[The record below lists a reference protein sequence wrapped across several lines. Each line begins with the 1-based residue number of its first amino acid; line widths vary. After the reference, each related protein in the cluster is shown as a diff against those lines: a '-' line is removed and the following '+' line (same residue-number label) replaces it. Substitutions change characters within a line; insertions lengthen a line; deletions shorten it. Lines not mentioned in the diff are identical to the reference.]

1 MSAALSMGP
10 LPVLALIGRRVAPPV
25 AVRVKWITR
34 AGSATRV
41 LHPELEQQILGE
53 ALAGAVG
60 LTFEFDVDR
69 VHAHACER
77 LVRVPDPLV
86 PELVVE
92 LTDAVEDRLALE
104 RGELGGRRSRSEFAW
119 STSRSSRAPRSK

>member
-53 ALAGAVG
+53 ALAGAVC
-60 LTFEFDVDR
+60 LTF
-69 VHAHACER
+69 
-77 LVRVPDPLV
+77 
-86 PELVVE
+86 ELVVE
-92 LTDAVEDRLALE
+92 LADAVEDRLALE

-119 STSRSSRAPRSK
+119 STCRS

>member
-10 LPVLALIGRRVAPPV
+10 LLVLALIGRRVAPPV

-53 ALAGAVG
+53 ALAGAVC
-60 LTFEFDVDR
+60 LTF
-69 VHAHACER
+69 
-77 LVRVPDPLV
+77 
-86 PELVVE
+86 ELVVE
-92 LTDAVEDRLALE
+92 LADAVEDRLALE
-104 RGELGGRRSRSEFAW
+104 RGELGGGRPPAGLPRSAW
-119 STSRSSRAPRSK
+119 RAPRAR